1 MQPQPD
7 ARVRWVKRKGS
18 VAIGLRMGLLW
29 KVQNP
34 LPGFEEEVDQARAH
48 GIASEFHGTIRARS
62 LTKSIIVGAVV
73 LGQGQAGR
81 RVQIPRIQ
89 AFNGA
94 LAMLWTHFS
103 FDFQKRPP
111 QERRIGYPVV

>member
-1 MQPQPD
+1 MPGF
-7 ARVRWVKRKGS
+7 A
-18 VAIGLRMGLLW
+18 GLSA
-29 KVQNP
+29 KVPLPLDLGWGCCGGPKNP
-34 LPGFEEEVDQARAH
+34 LPGFGEEVDQAQAH
-48 GIASEFHGTIRARS
+48 GIASKFHGTIRAWS

-73 LGQGQAGR
+73 IGQGQAGR

-103 FDFQKRPP
+103 LDFQKRPP
-111 QERRIGYPVV
+111 QERGIGYPVV